1 MYLNW
6 RKIKD
11 CTPTKDRYKR
21 RLNWKGRVSDELV
34 QTEEKNITMNMT
46 QERSHC
52 CRMQLPQ
59 TRAVILQPFTC
70 NDDVRL

>member
-11 CTPTKDRYKR
+11 CTPTKDCYIR
-21 RLNWKGRVSDELV
+21 RLNWKGRASDELI
-34 QTEEKNITMNMT
+34 QNEEKRVTMHVT

-52 CRMQLPQ
+52 CRMQLSQ
-59 TRAVILQPFTC
+59 TRTDFAALHMQW
-70 NDDVRL
+70 